1 MNTLESIIE
10 LEKQYHVGVY
20 KRLPVCFVKGKGTR
34 LWDTEGKEYLD
45 FVAGLGVLNIGHSH
59 PRFVE
64 AIKKQVESLTHVSNL
79 FYTTN
84 QLELARDLSTL
95 FDQGKCFFANS
106 GTEANEGAIK
116 LARKYARLN
125 LTGDR
130 FEVIT
135 ALRSFHGRTLAMV
148 AATGQPEKQNPYR
161 PLPPGFIHV
170 PLNDFSALEKAITE
184 RTCAIMLEPIQGEG
198 GVYPCSKEYL
208 KSVREICN
216 EREILLILDE
226 VQTGI
231 GRTGKM
237 FAYEHYGIGPDIIT
251 LAKGLGS
258 GFPIGAIVAKDRVAQ
273 AFKHSDHASTFGG
286 GPLATAAATMTLK
299 ILREEKLVE
308 KAFEVGAYFKSTLE
322 EWAQKNSTIKE
333 VRGMGLMLGLELTR
347 EVAKDIVLNCLKKG
361 LVINGIGQTILRFLP
376 PLSVTEQ
383 EVDQA
388 VAILEEVLSTIK

>member
-216 EREILLILDE
+216 ERAILLILDE

-299 ILREEKLVE
+299 ILREEKLVK
-308 KAFEVGAYFKSTLE
+308 KASEVGAYFKSTLE

>member
-184 RTCAIMLEPIQGEG
+184 RTCVIMLEPIQGEG

-299 ILREEKLVE
+299 ILREEKLVK
-308 KAFEVGAYFKSTLE
+308 KASEVGAYFKSTLE

>member
-170 PLNDFSALEKAITE
+170 PLNDFSALEEAITE
-184 RTCAIMLEPIQGEG
+184 RICAIMLEPIQGEG

-216 EREILLILDE
+216 ERAILLILDE

-299 ILREEKLVE
+299 ILREEKLVK
-308 KAFEVGAYFKSTLE
+308 KASEVGAYFKSTLE